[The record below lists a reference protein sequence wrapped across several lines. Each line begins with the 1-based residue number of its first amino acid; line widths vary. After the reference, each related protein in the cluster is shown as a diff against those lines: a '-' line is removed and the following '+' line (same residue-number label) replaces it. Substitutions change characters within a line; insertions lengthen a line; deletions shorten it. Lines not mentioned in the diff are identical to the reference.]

1 MMAMPDA
8 HQWAGIHPTVT
19 NFMILAVMSTSGVV
33 IGMAKT
39 TTATHRLKIRQGRA
53 QEQNGCGAGEGGA
66 SILLTCAWHTATAT
80 LRLVGTTAL
89 AFVAC
94 QDPIN
99 PEPHEV
105 RSLPAASAAPLPLAT
120 F

>member
-1 MMAMPDA
+1 MAMPDA

-39 TTATHRLKIRQGRA
+39 TTATHRLRIRQGRA
-53 QEQNGCGAGEGGA
+53 QEQNGYGVGEGGD
-66 SILLTCAWHTATAT
+66 SILLTCVWHTETAT
-80 LRLVGTTAL
+80 LRLVGTIAL

-99 PEPHEV
+99 PEPQEV
-105 RSLPAASAAPLPLAT
+105 WSLPAALVVLLPLT
-120 F
+120 VF